1 MVNILL
7 FFRRDRIVAVGLLP
21 LDFVVEL
28 AGGPADFECRQT
40 AVVTVGLI
48 VASV

>member
-1 MVNILL
+1 
-7 FFRRDRIVAVGLLP
+7 LP
-21 LDFVVEL
+21 LNFVVL